1 MLVSDF
7 DYELPPEL
15 IAQSPVEPRHNSRLL
30 TLDVHTGNFSDAY
43 FYQLPSFLKPGDLL
57 IFNDTRVIPARLYAQ
72 KVGTG
77 ARVEIFLLKS
87 VGPGLWEALVWP
99 GKKVKPGARLGFGD
113 GTVAEVK
120 DIVAEGGARI
130 IQFPVELD
138 FRSWLAS
145 HGETPLPPY
154 ITKKLE
160 DSERYQT
167 IYAKHEGSVAAPT
180 AGLHFTPELLEKI
193 QSTGVQLGYLTL
205 HVGVGTFRPVKT
217 EVVEEHTMHPE
228 RFVLGEELARRIT
241 ETKKAGGRVIAVGT
255 TAVRVLESQA
265 IGAGELRVGE
275 GETSIFIFP
284 GYQFQIIDGL
294 ITNFHLPKSTL
305 LMLISAFAG
314 REKVFRA
321 YTHAIKE
328 GYRFFSFGDAMLI
341 ADLSLSGKAGD

>member
-1 MLVSDF
+1 
-7 DYELPPEL
+7 
-15 IAQSPVEPRHNSRLL
+15 
-30 TLDVHTGNFSDAY
+30 
-43 FYQLPSFLKPGDLL
+43 L

-77 ARVEIFLLKS
+77 ARVEIFLLKAL
-87 VGPGLWEALVWP
+87 GPNLWETLVWP
-99 GKKVKPGARLGFGD
+99 GKKVKPGAKLGFGD

-120 DIVAEGGARI
+120 GIVAEGGARI
-130 IQFPVELD
+130 IQFPVGLD
-138 FRSWLAS
+138 FHKWLAT

-160 DSERYQT
+160 NSERYQT

-180 AGLHFTPELLEKI
+180 AGLHFTPELMGEI
-193 QSTGVQLGYLTL
+193 QKKGVQCGYLTL

-217 EVVEEHTMHPE
+217 ETVEDHTMHPE
-228 RFVLGEELARRIT
+228 RFVLGEELARQIA

-265 IGAGELRVGE
+265 QGNGELRVGE
-275 GETSIFIFP
+275 GETSIFIYP
-284 GYQFQIIDGL
+284 GYQFQVIDGL

-305 LMLISAFAG
+305 LMLVSAFAG
-314 REKVFRA
+314 REKVLTA
-321 YTHAIKE
+321 YEHAIAK

-341 ADLSLSGKAGD
+341 ADLGKS